1 MAKKRKPS
9 NPAAHKRTKPSR
21 VSAAILKKYR
31 YLFGGKIS
39 PAAMK
44 LIEKEY
50 AKNPGG
56 PGAFERCVKAVAAR
70 GEAYSPAG
78 VCASQGRKKY
88 GAKKFAAMARA
99 GKKKAA
105 AKKRNPSY
113 GRPFARKKVAGGYAI
128 VDRRTGSTV
137 RTVKTK
143 PAAIQV
149 VASLNGKTGRAV
161 LQNSG
166 KKRRSNPDEQAAER
180 YEYFH
185 GRKPETVTTVSEKIR
200 EHGVL
205 SGIGKL
211 ASLVVLAVDGRT
223 KVTLGK
229 FRGALLAQ
237 NEKGNQL
244 FIRGG
249 NQSVNLADFGIK
261 GAHENELLGAG
272 VEVAYHTQKDHLTPE
287 TGGKGIY
294 HHVFGK
300 GGSRLPVVLY
310 DVRNKLLHFAGGGY
324 TLPEV
329 GIHG

>member
-9 NPAAHKRTKPSR
+9 NPAGHRERTKPAR
-21 VSAAILKKYR
+21 RTKTVSAAILKKYR

-39 PAAMK
+39 PA
-44 LIEKEY
+44 
-50 AKNPGG
+50 
-56 PGAFERCVKAVAAR
+56 
-70 GEAYSPAG
+70 
-78 VCASQGRKKY
+78 
-88 GAKKFAAMARA
+88 KKFASMARA
-99 GKKKAA
+99 GKKRTA
-105 AKKRNPSY
+105 AKKKNLGFSVGTDPDSIRSNIRIIESQLRDARSARPRNKETIHDLQIDLR
-113 GRPFARKKVAGGYAI
+113 GQKRLLKKAGKKKNA
-128 VDRRTGSTV
+128 
-137 RTVKTK
+137 
-143 PAAIQV
+143 
-149 VASLNGKTGRAV
+149 
-161 LQNSG
+161 G

-185 GRKPETVTTVSEKIR
+185 GRKPESVTTVTERIKG
-200 EHGVL
+200 HGVL

-211 ASLVVLAVDGRT
+211 HSLVVLAVDGRT
-223 KVTLGK
+223 EVTLGK
-229 FRGALLAQ
+229 FGGALLAQ